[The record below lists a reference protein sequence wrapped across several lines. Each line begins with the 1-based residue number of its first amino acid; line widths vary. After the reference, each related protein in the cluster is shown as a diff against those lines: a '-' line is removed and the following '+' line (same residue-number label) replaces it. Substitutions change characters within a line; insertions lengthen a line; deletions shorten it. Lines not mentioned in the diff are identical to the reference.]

1 MGTGV
6 RAHPS
11 VRTHGPAPPRRG
23 QPSRSA
29 PPKSRSRYVPG
40 AAGLN
45 AIGRDGDGG
54 LTPAGFFGEGLLPR
68 VLLAGGPSAAAA
80 PAALALAL
88 EEEALDDAALASSGR
103 ARVRRVG
110 PVVAAPS
117 LGAASAAELRLS
129 ELELAGSALG

>member
-1 MGTGV
+1 M
-6 RAHPS
+6 
-11 VRTHGPAPPRRG
+11 
-23 QPSRSA
+23 
-29 PPKSRSRYVPG
+29 PG

-54 LTPAGFFGEGLLPR
+54 LTPAGFFGEGLFLPR

-88 EEEALDDAALASSGR
+88 EEEALDDAALASGR

>member
-1 MGTGV
+1 
-6 RAHPS
+6 
-11 VRTHGPAPPRRG
+11 
-23 QPSRSA
+23 
-29 PPKSRSRYVPG
+29 VPG

-54 LTPAGFFGEGLLPR
+54 LTPAGFFGEGLFLPR

-88 EEEALDDAALASSGR
+88 ALEEEALDDAALASGR

>member
-1 MGTGV
+1 
-6 RAHPS
+6 
-11 VRTHGPAPPRRG
+11 
-23 QPSRSA
+23 
-29 PPKSRSRYVPG
+29 VPG

-54 LTPAGFFGEGLLPR
+54 LTPAGFFGEGLFLPR

-88 EEEALDDAALASSGR
+88 EEEALDDAALASGR